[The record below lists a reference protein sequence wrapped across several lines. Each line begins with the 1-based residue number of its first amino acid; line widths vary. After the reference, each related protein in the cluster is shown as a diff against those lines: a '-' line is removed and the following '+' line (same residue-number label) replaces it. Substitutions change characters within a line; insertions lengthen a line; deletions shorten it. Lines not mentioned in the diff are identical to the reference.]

1 LFDGAVVDADQR
13 FVSRDWQPDKGEAIA
28 FGKVFF
34 GDDLIEVD
42 RVACQT
48 AEESI
53 PSYLDAISQLRKNLR
68 IPQ

>member
-13 FVSRDWQPDKGEAIA
+13 FVSRDWKPDKGEAIA

-48 AEESI
+48 VGESI
-53 PSYLDAISQLRKNLR
+53 PSYLEAISQLRKDPHILK
-68 IPQ
+68 